1 MMITQDVNQ
10 RALLPMMVWSDEL
23 ITMKTLSVN
32 VQFYVF
38 FICSSWFSSFKDLET
53 NIAGLN
59 ADIESFDARIKFAS
73 DIQSTAE
80 VV

>member
-10 RALLPMMVWSDEL
+10 RALLPMVVWSDEL
-23 ITMKTLSVN
+23 ITMKTLSIN

-59 ADIESFDARIKFAS
+59 ADIESFDARIKFTS

>member
-1 MMITQDVNQ
+1 M
-10 RALLPMMVWSDEL
+10 
-23 ITMKTLSVN
+23 N

-38 FICSSWFSSFKDLET
+38 FICSLWVSSFKDLET

-59 ADIESFDARIKFAS
+59 ADIESFDARIKLAS

>member
-1 MMITQDVNQ
+1 MCNFM
-10 RALLPMMVWSDEL
+10 
-23 ITMKTLSVN
+23 
-32 VQFYVF
+32 FF

-73 DIQSTAE
+73 DIQSAAE

>member
-10 RALLPMMVWSDEL
+10 RALLPMVVWSDEL
-23 ITMKTLSVN
+23 ITMKTLSIN

>member
-10 RALLPMMVWSDEL
+10 RALLPMVVWSDEL
-23 ITMKTLSVN
+23 ITMKTLY
-32 VQFYVF
+32 QCAFYVF

-73 DIQSTAE
+73 DIQSMAE

>member
-1 MMITQDVNQ
+1 M
-10 RALLPMMVWSDEL
+10 
-23 ITMKTLSVN
+23 
-32 VQFYVF
+32 QFYVF

>member
-10 RALLPMMVWSDEL
+10 RALLPMVVWSDEL
-23 ITMKTLSVN
+23 ITMKTLSIN

-73 DIQSTAE
+73 DIQSAAE

>member
-1 MMITQDVNQ
+1 MCNFMSFSY
-10 RALLPMMVWSDEL
+10 AHHGFPLL
-23 ITMKTLSVN
+23 
-32 VQFYVF
+32 
-38 FICSSWFSSFKDLET
+38 KDLET